1 MSLASFNSI
10 SDKNR
15 LKGSRFF
22 VDRPESNRIPFA
34 TIGIMDETPRN
45 EPAITKLLNRWREGD
60 PAALDAVIEYV
71 YSDLRRRATAY
82 LKRERQ
88 DHTLQPTGLVH
99 EAFIKLVEKR
109 EIEWQD
115 RNHFIAVGAQVM
127 RRILVDHARGR
138 NREKRGGKFEDIPLD
153 EALPPASSRS
163 SIDLIALDEALN
175 KLAVF
180 DERQAKIVELK
191 YFGGMTLDET
201 ASILDIS
208 EVTVKRDW
216 QIARAWLRNQLQ

>member
-1 MSLASFNSI
+1 MISALFNSI
-10 SDKNR
+10 SDKKI
-15 LKGSRFF
+15 LGGSSFF
-22 VDRPESNRIPFA
+22 FDPPQIFQIPFG
-34 TIGIMDETPRN
+34 TISLMDETSQSA
-45 EPAITKLLNRWREGD
+45 PAITMLLNKWRDGD
-60 PAALDAVIEYV
+60 SAALDKVIEYV
-71 YSDLRRRATAY
+71 YSDLRRRANAY
-82 LKRERQ
+82 LRRERRE
-88 DHTLQPTGLVH
+88 HSLQPTGLVH
-99 EAFIKLVEKR
+99 EAFIKLVDKR

-115 RNHFIAVGAQVM
+115 RNHFLAVASRVM

-153 EALPPASSRS
+153 EAVPPSASRS

-175 KLAVF
+175 KLAAF

-201 ASILDIS
+201 ASVLDIS